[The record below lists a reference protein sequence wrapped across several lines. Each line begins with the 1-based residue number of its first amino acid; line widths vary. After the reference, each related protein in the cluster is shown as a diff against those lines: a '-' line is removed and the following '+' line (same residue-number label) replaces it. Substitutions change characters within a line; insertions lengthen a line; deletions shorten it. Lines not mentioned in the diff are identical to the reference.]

1 MSQNRV
7 ISQSINIKTLGGA
20 YLTWDD
26 RGVDPL
32 RKVKL
37 TSSDFDAK
45 GDQQFVF
52 YDGPNSHIQSV
63 GNDYMCLTKDGA
75 YHGSF
80 VGFKQCDYNNVD
92 QKWHSAWGPPGA
104 GYSNEYQQ
112 TFKALIRPSDA
123 ESLCLNSSLR
133 LDYCPDKYYG
143 GLTAWDIVGTNLTAN
158 VRNFGPTLAPTTTT
172 TLAPTTTT
180 LAPTTTTTLAPTTT
194 TTLAPTT
201 TTTLAPTRTTTLA
214 PTTTTTLA
222 PTTTT
227 TLAPTTTTSLAPTRT
242 TTLAPT
248 TTTTLAPTTTTSL
261 APTRTTTLAPTTTTT
276 LAPTTTTL
284 APFTSSVPEPSLEPT
299 SEPTTSPAPT
309 TTTSLVPT
317 TTSSN
322 LSTIIIVTV
331 LIFLLISLLVLF
343 YYVNYIM

>member
-92 QKWHSAWGPPGA
+92 QKWHSAWGPPGK

-112 TFKALIRPSDA
+112 TAKALITPSDA
-123 ESLCLNSSLR
+123 GSLCLNSSLR

-180 LAPTTTTTLAPTTT
+180 TLAPTTTTSLAPTTTTTLAPTTT

-201 TTTLAPTRTTTLA
+201 TTFVPTTTTSLAPTRTTTLA

-227 TLAPTTTTSLAPTRT
+227 TLAPTTTT
-242 TTLAPT
+242 TLAPT
-248 TTTTLAPTTTTSL
+248 TTTTLAPTTTTFV
-261 APTRTTTLAPTTTTT
+261 
-276 LAPTTTTL
+276 PTTTTL

-299 SEPTTSPAPT
+299 SEPTTSPA
-309 TTTSLVPT
+309 PT